1 MDLNLSNK
9 KVLITGSNRGTGYDI
24 ANAFL
29 EEGATVFIH
38 SLEEGASKTVCE
50 DLASDLARPL
60 WGDITT
66 ELGADK
72 VLDQYLSAEGV
83 LNVLINNY
91 GEAKQGNWKT
101 TSTTDWIDMY
111 EINTLSSVRMVNRF
125 LPHIPDNGRI
135 INLGTI
141 GSTKPG
147 KIMPHYYA
155 AKGALATLTV
165 SLSKEVGHRG
175 ITANLI
181 SPGLIRTP
189 EVESKYMKKAKIEGW
204 GDSFEDAEYM
214 ITKSYFPNPLGRIA
228 TRREVSNV
236 VLFLSSEQASFVNG
250 QNIRV
255 DGGAVD
261 YA

>member
-1 MDLNLSNK
+1 MDLNLRNK

-24 ANAFL
+24 ARAFL
-29 EEGATVFIH
+29 EEEAIVFIH
-38 SLEEGASKTVCE
+38 SIEEGASKTVCE
-50 DLASDLARPL
+50 DLASDSAHPL

-66 ELGADK
+66 EPGADR
-72 VLDQYLSAEGV
+72 VLDQYLSAEGI
-83 LNVLINNY
+83 LNVLIYNY
-91 GEAKQGNWKT
+91 GEAKRGNWQIA
-101 TSTTDWIDMY
+101 STADWIDLY
-111 EINTLSSVRMVNRF
+111 EINTLSIVRMVYRF
-125 LPHIPDNGRI
+125 LPHMPDRGRI

-141 GSTKPG
+141 GSTKPS

-189 EVESKYMKKAKIEGW
+189 EVESTYMQKAKTEGW
-204 GDSFEDAEYM
+204 GDSFEEAEHM
-214 ITKSYFPNPLGRIA
+214 ITKNYFPNPLGRIA

-255 DGGAVD
+255 DGGSVD